1 MDELRWDERPTGL
14 RDPVMIAAFGGWN
27 DAAGAASG
35 AVVFLGERLG
45 AKKVAALD
53 PEAFYDFQATRP
65 MIDLSQSSPSRIVWP
80 EVEVLI
86 ARTEGGRDVV
96 LVAGAEPSMR
106 WRTFCTLL
114 LDAAVSLGVTRV
126 VTLGSLL
133 ADVVHSHPVRITGM
147 ASDPSFVAG
156 MGFREPSYQ
165 GPTGIVGVLHHE
177 ASARGLETVSMWAP
191 VSHYAAGLTNSKGS
205 LALVRALEQVAGI
218 TVDVHELEE
227 AAAAFEGQVARAVE
241 AEPRLRQLVE
251 QLEDAAANAEEDA
264 PNARPGPLPTGDELE
279 AELQRF
285 LRDRDEPTP

>member
-1 MDELRWDERPTGL
+1 
-14 RDPVMIAAFGGWN
+14 MIAAFGGWN

-45 AKKVAALD
+45 ATKVAALD

-65 MIDLSQSSPSRIVWP
+65 MIDLRTASESSIVWP
-80 EVEVLI
+80 EVEVLV
-86 ARTEGGRDVV
+86 ARTEGARDVV

-114 LDAAVSLGVTRV
+114 LDAAAALGVTRV

-133 ADVVHSHPVRITGM
+133 ADVVHSIAVRITGM

-156 MGFREPSYQ
+156 MDFREPSYQ

-177 ASARGLETVSMWAP
+177 ASRRGLETVSMWAP

-205 LALVRALEQVAGI
+205 LALVRALEQVAGV

-251 QLEDAAANAEEDA
+251 QLEDAAAHAEEDA

>member
-14 RDPVMIAAFGGWN
+14 KDPVMIAAFGGWN

-35 AVVFLGERLG
+35 AVVFVGEQLG
-45 AKKVAALD
+45 AERVAAID

-65 MIDLSQSSPSRIVWP
+65 MIDLSRPSESAIVWP
-80 EVEVLI
+80 EVELLV
-86 ARTEGGRDVV
+86 ARTKGARDVL

-114 LDAAVSLGVTRV
+114 LDAAASLGVTRV

-147 ASDPSFVAG
+147 ASDPAFISG

-205 LALVRALEQVAGI
+205 LALVRALDQAAGVK
-218 TVDVHELEE
+218 VDVHELEE

-241 AEPRLRQLVE
+241 SEPRLRQLVE
-251 QLEDAAANAEEDA
+251 QLEDAAAHAEEDA
-264 PNARPGPLPTGDELE
+264 RNERQGPLPTGDELE

-285 LRDRDEPTP
+285 LRDQDEPAS

>member
-14 RDPVMIAAFGGWN
+14 TNPVMIAAFGGWN
-27 DAAGAASG
+27 DAAAAASG
-35 AVVFLGERLG
+35 ALVFLGERLG
-45 AKKVAALD
+45 ARKIAAID
-53 PEAFYDFQATRP
+53 PESFYDFQATRP
-65 MIDLSQSSPSRIVWP
+65 MVDLSEGTDSDIVWP
-80 EVEVLI
+80 EVEVLV
-86 ARTEGGRDVV
+86 AQPGGMRDVI

-114 LDAAVSLGVTRV
+114 LDAAESLGVRRV

-133 ADVVHSHPVRITGM
+133 ADVVHSHPVRLTGM
-147 ASDPSFVAG
+147 ASDPAFVAG
-156 MGFREPSYQ
+156 LGFRVPSYQ

-205 LALVRALEQVAGI
+205 LALVRALERTAEV
-218 TVDVHELEE
+218 TVDTSELEE
-227 AAAAFEGQVARAVE
+227 AAAAFEGQVGRAVE

-251 QLEDAAANAEEDA
+251 QLEDAAAQAQDDA
-264 PNARPGPLPTGDELE
+264 RNERPGPLPTGDELE

-285 LRDRDEPTP
+285 LRDRDEPAS